1 VLITRA
7 WIACWTKKQIPSKNQ
22 GYTAF
27 TSMWRGNGFIM
38 GPRLFHALPCTQGG
52 LVEHASVINLA
63 ELKMHAILVEG
74 VCHSRKRAQ
83 QGSSTDDRNAIPSD
97 YSSGS
102 ANGSP
107 ASVGRLS
114 SAEGR
119 LH

>member
-1 VLITRA
+1 
-7 WIACWTKKQIPSKNQ
+7 
-22 GYTAF
+22 
-27 TSMWRGNGFIM
+27 
-38 GPRLFHALPCTQGG
+38 
-52 LVEHASVINLA
+52 VEHASVITLA
-63 ELKMHAILVEG
+63 ELKMRAALVEG

-83 QGSSTDDRNAIPSD
+83 QGSSTDDRNAISSD

>member
-1 VLITRA
+1 MLITRA

-38 GPRLFHALPCTQGG
+38 GPRLFHALLCTQGG
-52 LVEHASVINLA
+52 RVEHASVITLA
-63 ELKMHAILVEG
+63 ELKMRAALVEG

-83 QGSSTDDRNAIPSD
+83 HRRPKRHSVRLL
-97 YSSGS
+97 SGS